1 MKPRPAEP
9 PSRLDRLRVVLG
21 CIALQAG
28 FASTAA
34 DPASTPTPSER
45 HDMATA
51 KNPASVAAAR
61 SHAEKLLPLLAVQLG
76 EWKRVSLEMPKKP
89 RYPGSPTPLEAEYQR
104 ETGRASVSASDTGRP
119 SVIVAQ
125 WKGGAVERDVDGTHE
140 TMYKVTDHVVT
151 ERYRA
156 ATHEASVV
164 VALANGITI
173 AASSR
178 TADAAALRALIESMD
193 LAAAGTAKR

>member
-1 MKPRPAEP
+1 MKPRPADL
-9 PSRLDRLRVVLG
+9 PSRRDRLRLVIG
-21 CIALQAG
+21 CIALQVG
-28 FASTAA
+28 FAAAAA

-51 KNPASVAAAR
+51 KKPASVAAAR

-76 EWKRVSLEMPKKP
+76 EWKRISLEMPKTP
-89 RYPGSPTPLEAEYQR
+89 RYPGPPTPLEAEYQR
-104 ETGRASVSASDTGRP
+104 ENARASVSVSDAGTP
-119 SVIVAQ
+119 SAIVVQ
-125 WKGGAVERDVDGTHE
+125 WKGGAVEREVDGTHE
-140 TMYKVTDHVVT
+140 TMYKVTGHVVT

-156 ATHEASVV
+156 VTHEASVV
-164 VALANGITI
+164 VALANGISI

-193 LAAAGTAKR
+193 LAAAGTARR